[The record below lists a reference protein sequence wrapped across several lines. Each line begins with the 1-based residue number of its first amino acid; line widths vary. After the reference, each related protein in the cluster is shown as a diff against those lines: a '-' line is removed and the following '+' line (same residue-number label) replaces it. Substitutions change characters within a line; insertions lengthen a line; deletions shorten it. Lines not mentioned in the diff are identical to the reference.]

1 MDAKGSF
8 VELTTLLSLWL
19 ALVHHFP
26 REERPG
32 SLEEDGEENTFLES
46 ELCPPPQHIGIRKL
60 MSLHFCFFFC
70 DAVEMSVLRETVLF
84 KSGCTSNT
92 AVPLLLAFQ

>member
-46 ELCPPPQHIGIRKL
+46 ELCPPPPNILG
-60 MSLHFCFFFC
+60 SGNSCPCTFVSF
-70 DAVEMSVLRETVLF
+70 SVMLWRCQ
-84 KSGCTSNT
+84 S
-92 AVPLLLAFQ
+92 